1 MAFVYV
7 LLVPVLTT
15 VIGTVTLFSIVYSED
30 IKTCFVDFLHRS
42 SLNQWIDSFIL
53 NLKEERMDKET
64 FNSDQLVVSGELKKK
79 KNKPGKHVFEYDFA
93 RVPVMV
99 LKQRF
104 YGSLQPHKWLI
115 WHLISFTVANKPS
128 LFDTINISMGDFH
141 INCYIYSDCDS
152 LIV

>member
-53 NLKEERMDKET
+53 NLKEERMDEET

-79 KNKPGKHVFEYDFA
+79 TNRENTFSSMTLHVYRSWFWNRGFMALY
-93 RVPVMV
+93 
-99 LKQRF
+99 
-104 YGSLQPHKWLI
+104 
-115 WHLISFTVANKPS
+115 N
-128 LFDTINISMGDFH
+128 H
-141 INCYIYSDCDS
+141 IND
-152 LIV
+152 